1 MAIEKVVPLLYN
13 SVTKNSAPD
22 EQDVMDQVKAVSQ
35 ALKQLG
41 YTVIEQPFELGSG
54 HGIRSIMAMKPAFL
68 FNLVEALAGEARLSY
83 LAPALFEAHGFEYT
97 GCSAESLML
106 TTNKMTTKKMMLA
119 AGIPTPPWANQS
131 KLYNR
136 LEDYIIKPIFED
148 GSIGL
153 GPDSVVLQ
161 KSPEDIA
168 YLVNKIEIET
178 GKAYFAEQYIAGRE
192 FNVSILGSKDKP
204 VVLPPSELRFV
215 GYKDRNMLE
224 IVDYR
229 AKWNEDSFEY
239 QHTIPSYDFDPSD
252 DKLLREL
259 RDIAEACWYEFG
271 LKGYARVDLRV
282 DERGKPWVLEVN
294 ANPCLS
300 PNSGFVLSAAQ
311 AGIAFQSLVECIV
324 AEATGQE
331 PVVARGV
338 KAI

>member
-1 MAIEKVVPLLYN
+1 
-13 SVTKNSAPD
+13 
-22 EQDVMDQVKAVSQ
+22 
-35 ALKQLG
+35 
-41 YTVIEQPFELGSG
+41 
-54 HGIRSIMAMKPAFL
+54 
-68 FNLVEALAGEARLSY
+68 
-83 LAPALFEAHGFEYT
+83 
-97 GCSAESLML
+97 
-106 TTNKMTTKKMMLA
+106 
-119 AGIPTPPWANQS
+119 
-131 KLYNR
+131 
-136 LEDYIIKPIFED
+136 
-148 GSIGL
+148 
-153 GPDSVVLQ
+153 
-161 KSPEDIA
+161 
-168 YLVNKIEIET
+168 
-178 GKAYFAEQYIAGRE
+178 
-192 FNVSILGSKDKP
+192 
-204 VVLPPSELRFV
+204 LRFV